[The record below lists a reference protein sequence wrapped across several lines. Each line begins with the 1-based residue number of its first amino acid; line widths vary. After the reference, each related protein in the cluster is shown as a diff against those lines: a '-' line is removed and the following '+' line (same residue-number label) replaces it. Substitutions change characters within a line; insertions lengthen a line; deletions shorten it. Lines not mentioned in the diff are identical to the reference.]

1 MKVVIVVP
9 SGCHNK
15 IPHTL
20 WLKTAKIFS
29 LTNLV
34 SRSLKS
40 RRAESVPYLFQLL
53 LVASSVD
60 LGPNSNGCLCFTL
73 LSLCLFSL
81 LCVSYKAIHHLTRVP
96 PGNPHLNVL
105 TLITCAKTLFL
116 NKVTLTGYFRGVG
129 CERIF
134 CRTTIQPTTVVLD
147 FFQRN

>member
-20 WLKTAKIFS
+20 WLKTAKFFS

-60 LGPNSNGCLCFTL
+60 LRPDSNGCLCFTL
-73 LSLCLFSL
+73 PSPLPLFSL
-81 LCVSYKAIHHLTRVP
+81 LCVSYKATRHLTRVP
-96 PGNPHLNVL
+96 PGNPHLSVL

-116 NKVTLTGYFRGVG
+116 NKVALTGYFRGVG

-134 CRTTIQPTTVVLD
+134 CRAIIQPTT
-147 FFQRN
+147 